1 MSLWEN
7 HKIAICVGTGGVGKT
22 TVSAALAL
30 AATRHGA
37 KTLAITVDPAK
48 RLAHALGLREF
59 SSQIVDVPREELAKR
74 GITGSQKLSVML
86 LDVKHTFDELITAH
100 SENADTRKAIFENR
114 IYQEFSKAL
123 AGALEY
129 AAVEKLYELYVSG
142 KYDFIVVDTPPSQNA
157 LSFLDAPARMVQFI
171 DQSAAKWIFKSS
183 SRWSMKLLD
192 VGSTLIQHTFGKM
205 AGGATIRELV
215 GFLTILS
222 ELYDGFSEHHQA
234 TEKLLKSEQT
244 AFVLVSSSRNE
255 QGKARQNFVQ
265 SLLERGF
272 PLKATIIN
280 RVREPLQVP
289 LPHSTLQQI
298 GREYSAELQ
307 DIIQHEILLI
317 EHDQAFIQQL
327 KIQAGDIPLIALPDI
342 TPCNDAL
349 TNLIDLQEILSKEL
363 CSRVDSSGREVNI
376 PPPTRI

>member
-37 KTLAITVDPAK
+37 RTLAITVDPAK
-48 RLAHALGLREF
+48 RLAHALGLKEL
-59 SSQIVDVPREELAKR
+59 SSQIVEVPREELAKR
-74 GITGSQKLSVML
+74 GIAGRRQLSVML
-86 LDVKHTFDELITAH
+86 LDVKHTFDELITSH

-114 IYQEFSKAL
+114 LYQEFSKNL

-129 AAVEKLYELYVSG
+129 AAVEKLYKLYLSG
-142 KYDFIVVDTPPSQNA
+142 NYDFIVVDTPPSQNA

-171 DQSAAKWIFKSS
+171 DQSAAKWIFKSPS
-183 SRWSMKLLD
+183 LWSMKLLD
-192 VGSTLIQHTFGKM
+192 IGSTLIQHTFGKM

-215 GFLTILS
+215 AFLTNLS
-222 ELYDGFSEHHQA
+222 ELYAGFSEHHQA
-234 TEKLLKSEQT
+234 TEKLLKSEKT

-265 SLLERGF
+265 NLFERGF

-280 RVREPLQVP
+280 RVREPLQVSI
-289 LPHSTLQQI
+289 PHNTLEQI
-298 GREYSAELQ
+298 GREYSAELR
-307 DIIQHEILLI
+307 DIIHHELLLI
-317 EHDQAFIQQL
+317 EHDQALLQQIRTL
-327 KIQAGDIPLIALPDI
+327 AGDIPLIALPDLA
-342 TPCNDAL
+342 PSDDEL
-349 TNLIDLQEILSKEL
+349 TNLVSLQEILFTEL
-363 CSRVDSSGREVNI
+363 CSRVDSPGR
-376 PPPTRI
+376 